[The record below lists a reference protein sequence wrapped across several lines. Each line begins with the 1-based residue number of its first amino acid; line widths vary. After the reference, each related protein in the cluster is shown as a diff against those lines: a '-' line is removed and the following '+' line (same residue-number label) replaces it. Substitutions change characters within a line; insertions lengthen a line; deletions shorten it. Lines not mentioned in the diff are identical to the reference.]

1 VTVKAITKNDLHKLI
16 SEPLPDASHTE
27 LLKSL
32 KNIFQ
37 GLDVKLA
44 IANSEWYRDY
54 RVINADG
61 EEIAPNYEV
70 WIGEQF
76 KQHNNDAYRTYQAIK
91 SLDYMVTR
99 LEGKTVYAYIPTS
112 SDASGFIQIDIDWIV
127 KELKGY
133 KIFSN
138 SWGSIPKDLSD
149 LQFEMTSG
157 DSINESVPCTN
168 SRYEL
173 LKFVDMQEFLLNE
186 SAQNEID
193 KTYDFGST
201 LRIVDVNE
209 ASTIHRDV
217 PLNELIP
224 EKSRVKRWFD
234 DWQNSSASESLIYNY
249 WGFQISTNETY
260 KAEDEPTE
268 YYFIPTWTVKGD
280 IPDVEI
286 KKGDNIHSL
295 MDKLIK
301 FDKLIGHSFAWFFF
315 MLHGN
320 RINTNVA
327 MAIAKA
333 VANNQ
338 VSIPQNDKDV
348 LINWFNDPYGF

>member
-1 VTVKAITKNDLHKLI
+1 
-16 SEPLPDASHTE
+16 
-27 LLKSL
+27 
-32 KNIFQ
+32 
-37 GLDVKLA
+37 
-44 IANSEWYRDY
+44 
-54 RVINADG
+54 
-61 EEIAPNYEV
+61 
-70 WIGEQF
+70 
-76 KQHNNDAYRTYQAIK
+76 
-91 SLDYMVTR
+91 
-99 LEGKTVYAYIPTS
+99 
-112 SDASGFIQIDIDWIV
+112 
-127 KELKGY
+127 
-133 KIFSN
+133 
-138 SWGSIPKDLSD
+138 
-149 LQFEMTSG
+149 
-157 DSINESVPCTN
+157 
-168 SRYEL
+168 
-173 LKFVDMQEFLLNE
+173 MQEFLLNE

-224 EKSRVKRWFD
+224 EKTRVKRWFD